1 MSIMRHLM
9 DEMTDF
15 TILGMPRGKRPQR
28 NLISGPL
35 NFHDLNSYL
44 KEHNNKS
51 LPNSKKI
58 RLSTFIEKKKKHTKI
73 NIVKKKCSKR
83 FMKICIQKLFY
94 ICNKHMFISGVLAT
108 QMHSGS
114 I

>member
-58 RLSTFIEKKKKHTKI
+58 RLSTFIEKKRKTYQNKHC
-73 NIVKKKCSKR
+73 KKK
-83 FMKICIQKLFY
+83 M
-94 ICNKHMFISGVLAT
+94 
-108 QMHSGS
+108 
-114 I
+114 